1 MTAVLYVEGG
11 GNGKAARAECRRGF
25 AQFLANAGLKERM
38 PRIIASGGRQ
48 HAFDDFRHALNKPRK
63 DRFNVLLVDS
73 EGPVAENTGTWA
85 YLKQLDG
92 WDRPQGA
99 ADHSA
104 HLMVQCMEAWFL
116 ADKDGLAKFFGRGF
130 NANALPRNPDI
141 EEVPKNDL
149 LTGLK
154 NATRR
159 CRPKGEYSKGR
170 HSFEILSKTD
180 PVRVLDASPYA
191 KRLVDTLTINAFG

>member
-1 MTAVLYVEGG
+1 
-11 GNGKAARAECRRGF
+11 
-25 AQFLANAGLKERM
+25 
-38 PRIIASGGRQ
+38 
-48 HAFDDFRHALNKPRK
+48 
-63 DRFNVLLVDS
+63 
-73 EGPVAENTGTWA
+73 
-85 YLKQLDG
+85 
-92 WDRPQGA
+92 
-99 ADHSA
+99 
-104 HLMVQCMEAWFL
+104 MEAWFL
-116 ADKDGLAKFFGRGF
+116 ADKDNLATFFGRGF

-141 EEVPKNDL
+141 EEIPKNDL

-170 HSFEILSKTD
+170 HSFEVLSKTD